1 MKRRTAREYAL
12 KILFSMDI
20 NFKEPEEAIQDFLQT
35 KESDPFLNKLVKG
48 VYSHLE
54 QIDHVISS
62 HLENWTIDR
71 IATVEKTIL
80 RIAVYEIEY
89 EDDIPKEVSINEA
102 IEIAK
107 KYSDEKSGKFIN
119 GVLSKLL

>member
-35 KESDPFLNKLVKG
+35 KESDPFLYRLVNG
-48 VYSHLE
+48 GYSHLE

-62 HLENWTIDR
+62 HLENCTIDR
-71 IATVEKTIL
+71 IPTVEKTIL

-89 EDDIPKEVSINEA
+89 EDDITKEVSISED

>member
-35 KESDPFLNKLVKG
+35 KESDPFLNKRVKG

-89 EDDIPKEVSINEA
+89 EDDMTKEDSIKEA

-107 KYSDEKSGKFIN
+107 KYSDEKTDKF
-119 GVLSKLL
+119 SK

>member
-35 KESDPFLNKLVKG
+35 KESDPFLNNLVKG
-48 VYSHLE
+48 VYSHQE